1 MYLLAT
7 FILQILKKFQTYED
21 MLFSGL
27 KSPICHEQTFFGAN
41 HYHYFYQPISRFH
54 CPKLKKILT
63 ADPEL
68 WGCAI
73 FGPKMV
79 HLPQTIFF
87 GHLLI
92 PFLSTYLP
100 LSLCKILTKLFQG
113 IQCYEDVQILGPKQP
128 PISSNENFVRKP
140 ANEPSFFRLCLSTCQ
155 KSKSDINL
163 LFMLIYMP
171 KIKVRY

>member
-1 MYLLAT
+1 MNKHFLVQTIIIT
-7 FILQILKKFQTYED
+7 FINLFPIFIVQNLKKFLQRIQSYED
-21 MLFSGL
+21 APFSG
-27 KSPICHEQTFFGAN
+27 PE
-41 HYHYFYQPISRFH
+41 
-54 CPKLKKILT
+54 CPFAPNK
-63 ADPEL
+63 
-68 WGCAI
+68 
-73 FGPKMV
+73 
-79 HLPQTIFF
+79 IFF